1 MTCLLMLDLL
11 SASTVPN
18 SYIFLSY
25 FPVKMMSGPDKD
37 VLKRLELFGSTD
49 VGQSLVASNGA
60 PNDHVIE
67 YYSRNLDSLLERSS
81 LPQGELPKACLVGRE
96 IGPLGGSFP
105 GSARIVAHRQRKST
119 RKGAEKVIGDNQ
131 LY

>member
-37 VLKRLELFGSTD
+37 VLKRLELFGNTD

-60 PNDHVIE
+60 SNDHVIE
-67 YYSRNLDSLLERSS
+67 YYSLLERSS

-96 IGPLGGSFP
+96 IGPLGVSFP
-105 GSARIVAHRQRKST
+105 GSARTVAHRQRKST
-119 RKGAEKVIGDNQ
+119 RKGVEKVIGDNQ